1 MEFDEELL
9 PFEAQFSY
17 PRPRK
22 GIDFVHTLED
32 KQAGVRNSQI
42 QWHSIRALEE
52 KEKAM
57 FKTKEEA
64 PCERVQRVRW

>member
-17 PRPRK
+17 PRPGK
-22 GIDFVHTLED
+22 GVDFVHTLED

-42 QWHSIRALEE
+42 QRHSIRALEE

-57 FKTKEEA
+57 FKAKEEA
-64 PCERVQRVRW
+64 PLRAINA